1 MTERFVRNE
10 MLLGPAAMEKLAG
23 SHVCVVGLGG
33 VGSWAAE
40 TLARAGVGELTL
52 IDQDVYGESNINRQ
66 LGAVM
71 STVGRPKAEVMAAR
85 ALDVNPD
92 CRVHPIVGRYDR
104 GDSERF
110 WGRYDLVADCID
122 LVSCKVDL
130 ICQALERGIPIV
142 SALGTGNKLDP
153 SLLEVTDLAKTRG
166 CPLARVMRRE
176 LGRRGVKHL
185 RVVYSPEEPACCAPL
200 EAPPP
205 GRRSVPGSVPWV
217 PPAAGVLL
225 GGAAVMELIGGLIPE
240 KEENK
245 EERP

>member
-1 MTERFVRNE
+1 MTERFLRNE

-71 STVGRPKAEVMAAR
+71 STVGRSKAEVMAAR
-85 ALDVNPD
+85 ALDINPD

-130 ICQALERGIPIV
+130 ICQALERGDSIEATAQICGYN
-142 SALGTGNKLDP
+142 SSHTFRRAFKKRKGMLP
-153 SLLEVTDLAKTRG
+153 SDYRDSFEGKGR
-166 CPLARVMRRE
+166 PL
-176 LGRRGVKHL
+176 
-185 RVVYSPEEPACCAPL
+185 
-200 EAPPP
+200 
-205 GRRSVPGSVPWV
+205 
-217 PPAAGVLL
+217 
-225 GGAAVMELIGGLIPE
+225 I
-240 KEENK
+240 
-245 EERP
+245 

>member
-1 MTERFVRNE
+1 MTERFLRNE

-40 TLARAGVGELTL
+40 MLARAGVGELTL